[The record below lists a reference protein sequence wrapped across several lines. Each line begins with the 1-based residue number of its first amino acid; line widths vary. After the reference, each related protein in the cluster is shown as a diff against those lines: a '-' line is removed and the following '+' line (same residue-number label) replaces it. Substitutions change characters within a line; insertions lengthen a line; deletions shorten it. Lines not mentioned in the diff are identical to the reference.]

1 MSQCLIRE
9 FKREDLARVCEIEIE
24 SFPYPYP
31 CQLFLLFYNLFPQLF
46 LVVECGG
53 MVVGYSVGTIER
65 GEKGHL
71 VSIAIDRAHRGKG
84 LGKALVKEF
93 EARVRS
99 LGVSR
104 VVLEVSVKNEVALS
118 LYKKLNYKVVSVL
131 PSYYPNGEGAY
142 LMLKELSQG

>member
-9 FKREDLARVCEIEIE
+9 FKQEDLARVCEIELE

-46 LVVECGG
+46 LVAECDGV
-53 MVVGYSVGTIER
+53 VVGYSVGTIEG
-65 GEKGHL
+65 GERGHL

-99 LGVSR
+99 FGVSR
-104 VVLEVSVKNEVALS
+104 VVLEVSVKNEIALA
-118 LYKKLNYKVVSVL
+118 LYKKLNYKVISVL
-131 PSYYPNGEGAY
+131 PNYYPNGEDAY
-142 LMLKELSQG
+142 LMLKELGQS